1 MQYHYIYKTTL
12 LLGSLAGK
20 YYIGKR
26 STDSRRD
33 VLPEEDVDYAGSG
46 NVVRRY
52 FKKYGKIPGVTH
64 IKEIIE
70 VNSDKRTNGER
81 ERIVI
86 GNLYETD
93 PMCLNEIRGGWG
105 GGWYTPGHIVSD
117 ETREKLSI
125 SHKGKKPSER
135 NRIVNSERRGEKHP
149 FYGKH
154 HTEETRKKVSEGLKK
169 TYENG
174 YVPWNKGK
182 KGEYSLWEGKIPPMK
197 GKHHSEE
204 SVKRMVEKR
213 RGQKRTE
220 EQKQHMRDA
229 STVGREVIAINLKT
243 GEKHNYKS
251 IAEASRQLKVCK
263 ACVQKV
269 LKNTEGRTQTGGY
282 TFVYAEEEKAA

>member
-26 STDSRRD
+26 STDSRRN

-81 ERIVI
+81 EREII

-105 GGWYTPGHIVSD
+105 GGWYTPGHTVS
-117 ETREKLSI
+117 
-125 SHKGKKPSER
+125 
-135 NRIVNSERRGEKHP
+135 
-149 FYGKH
+149 
-154 HTEETRKKVSEGLKK
+154 EETRKKLSEKK
-169 TYENG
+169 KGRHLSEEHKQKISLS
-174 YVPWNKGK
+174 NKGK
-182 KGEYSLWEGKIPPMK
+182 KMT
-197 GKHHSEE
+197 EE
-204 SVKRMVEKR
+204 TKKRMSEAQKGHTVSEKTR
-213 RGQKRTE
+213 NIFSEMNK
-220 EQKQHMRDA
+220 
-229 STVGREVIAINLKT
+229 GRSPSNRIPVIVVNL
-243 GEKHNYKS
+243 
-251 IAEASRQLKVCK
+251 CD
-263 ACVQKV
+263 
-269 LKNTEGRTQTGGY
+269 NTEHRVDSITKAAEIAGVSIGSAFYILKGRSKQTRTGY
-282 TFVYAEEEKAA
+282 TFKYAEKEKAA